1 MREHFWSMQA
11 TAEEAGEH
19 ATIKRARQVLH
30 RRMKV
35 SSFAGCQALL
45 ICSTYVSQLCMLQIC
60 VKDGRILVGDLLCL
74 DQQGNIILGNTCE
87 QISGNAR

>member
-1 MREHFWSMQA
+1 MQA

-19 ATIKRARQVLH
+19 AAIKRARQVLH

-35 SSFAGCQALL
+35 SLVASCQS
-45 ICSTYVSQLCMLQIC
+45 CNTQVSQLCLLQIC

-87 QISGNAR
+87 QISSDAR